1 MLDWEYLLSRGSIVS
16 SAALIALIVLD
27 AIASVPANAQI
38 QLPELTVRAAKKP
51 NAQPRPVARR
61 VAPLPSTVPPVS
73 PAEVITGK
81 NNSFDQARS
90 NLYTTVGTTSDTKSH
105 ETIEAMP
112 QGTNAPVERVLLQA
126 PGVSQD
132 SAASGLFHVR
142 NDHANAQYRIN
153 GILLPDGVSGF
164 GSILDTS
171 FIGSLS
177 LVTGA
182 LPAEFGLRTTGIIDL
197 TTRTDIFNNS
207 GSINYYFGS
216 RERIQPSFEYG
227 GTFGANCP
235 TANAPLP
242 TKAPAS
248 STCFGGVQY
257 FFTGSYLQTNEGIE
271 NSTPFL
277 NPVHDFSRQE
287 RGFAYLSTFLDPYT
301 RLSLIAGTYNANFQI
316 PNVFNAPTVLPSAFG
331 VTTFDSSKLNE
342 RQNEQ
347 TQYGVLALQ
356 RSVNGFDGQLSY
368 FTRYNNLHFI
378 PDPIGDLLLNGI
390 ASDVSRQ
397 SYTNGFQGDASY
409 AINAAHTL
417 RAGFTVSAEQI
428 WVDNTSLVGPTPGGT
443 PVDTLFAITDDVRKV
458 GWLAGVYVQDEWKIT
473 DKLTMN
479 AGLRFDQMWQFVD
492 ANQLSPR
499 LGFTYK
505 PFEGTTFH
513 AGYARYFTPPIL
525 VEAAPVNF
533 NLFNNTTGA
542 VVNPLGN
549 PLLPER
555 SHYFDAGID
564 QKILLECYSAQSK
577 DCSTLDL
584 GVDAYYKIAKDLLD
598 NGQFGQA
605 LILSGFNYAKGV
617 AQGVEFSAKFHSGN
631 FQAYANLAVAQEKA
645 TQPVSN
651 QFLFDNATPVPDL
664 GNLTEFQYLSTH
676 WIYTDHNQYVTGSAG
691 LSYKWNGTTLSTDM
705 IYGSGLRTGDANID
719 ALAPYAQFNVGVA
732 RDFEMPDHQPVTV
745 RFDVVNVFDTIYQIR
760 NGSGIGVFASQ
771 YGPRRGFFLGIKK
784 KICADPG
791 AGDCRNTAADNRRDY
806 TSAFKWPASPAAV
819 AGRYDWSGFYLGLNA
834 GGAFGVNAVTASGGG
849 GSASVKEP
857 GFIGGAQ
864 FGANYQTG
872 PVVWGFEADY
882 DASTQNKS
890 LPAGILT
897 GSTSQT
903 PWFATLRGRVGMAF
917 DRTLVYG
924 TAGGAAGELRSIVNI
939 PAGTTNTTVT
949 YGTWTAGA
957 GVEYGITDNLSARVE
972 YLYLDKGHIATGVIG
987 PPPTQITSRLQDN
1000 FVRAGLNYR
1009 FAIW

>member
-1 MLDWEYLLSRGSIVS
+1 M
-16 SAALIALIVLD
+16 
-27 AIASVPANAQI
+27 
-38 QLPELTVRAAKKP
+38 
-51 NAQPRPVARR
+51 
-61 VAPLPSTVPPVS
+61 PPVS
-73 PAEVITGK
+73 PAEVLTQRS
-81 NNSFDQARS
+81 NSFDQARS
-90 NLYTTVGTTSDTKSH
+90 NLYTTIGTTSDTKSH
-105 ETIEAMP
+105 ETIEALP
-112 QGTNAPVERVLLQA
+112 QGTNAPLERVLLQA

-164 GSILDTS
+164 GSILDTN

-182 LPAEFGLRTTGIIDL
+182 LPAQFGLRTTGIIDL

-235 TANAPLP
+235 SANSGVP

-248 STCFGGVQY
+248 SSATCFGGVQY

-271 NSTPFL
+271 SATPFL
-277 NPVHDFSRQE
+277 NPIHDFSRQE

-301 RLSLIAGTYNANFQI
+301 RLSLIAGTYTANFQI
-316 PNVFNAPTVLPSAFG
+316 PNVFNAPTVIPSAFG

-356 RSVNGFDGQLSY
+356 RSINGFDGQLSY
-368 FTRYNNLHFI
+368 FTRYNNLHFV
-378 PDPIGDLLLNGI
+378 PDPVGDLLLNGV

-397 SYTNGFQGDASY
+397 SYTNGFQGDAAY
-409 AINAAHTL
+409 AITPAHTL
-417 RAGFTVSAEQI
+417 RGGFTVSAEQI
-428 WVDNTSLVGPTPGGT
+428 WVDNTSIVEPIDAAGNPIDTPF
-443 PVDTLFAITDDVRKV
+443 PITDDVHKV

-473 DKLTMN
+473 DKLTLN
-479 AGLRFDQMWQFVD
+479 AGLRFDQMWQFVQ

-499 LGFTYK
+499 ASLTYK

-513 AGYARYFTPPIL
+513 AGYAHYFTPPVL

-533 NLFNNTTGA
+533 NLFNNTTAA
-542 VVNPLGN
+542 VTNPIGN
-549 PLLPER
+549 SLLPER

-564 QKILLECYSAQSK
+564 QKIVFGCKTSGLK
-577 DCSTLDL
+577 DCTTLDL
-584 GVDAYYKIAKDLLD
+584 GLDAYYKIASDLLD

-617 AQGVEFSAKFHSGN
+617 SQGIEFSAKFRSGN
-631 FQAYANLAVAQEKA
+631 FQAYANVAVAQEKA

-651 QFLFDNATPVPDL
+651 QFLFDNATPLTDL
-664 GNLTEFQYLSTH
+664 GGLTEFQYLSTH
-676 WIYTDHNQYVTGSAG
+676 WIYTDHNQFVTGSAG
-691 LSYKWNGTTLSTDM
+691 LSYKWNGTTFSTDM

-732 RDFEMPDHQPVTV
+732 RDFDMPDHQPVTV

-760 NGSGIGVFASQ
+760 NGSGIGVFAPQ
-771 YGPRRGFFLGIKK
+771 YGPRRGYFIGIKK
-784 KICADPG
+784 KICADPS
-791 AGDCRNTAADNRRDY
+791 ASDCRNVARDDRRDY
-806 TSAFKWPASPAAV
+806 TSAFKWPAAPARA
-819 AGRYDWSGFYLGLNA
+819 AGAYNWSGFYLGLNA
-834 GGAFGVNAVTASGGG
+834 GGAFGINTLSASGG

-857 GFIGGAQ
+857 GFLGGAQ
-864 FGANYQTG
+864 VGANYQTG
-872 PVVWGFEADY
+872 PMVWGFEADY

-890 LPAGILT
+890 LPAGVLT

-903 PWFATLRGRVGMAF
+903 PWFATLRGRVGIAF

-924 TAGGAAGELRSIVNI
+924 TVGGAAGELRSIASI
-939 PAGTTNTTVT
+939 PAGTTSTTVT
-949 YGTWTAGA
+949 YGTWIAGA
-957 GVEYGITDNLSARVE
+957 GVEYGITDNLSARLE
-972 YLYLDKGHIATGVIG
+972 YLYLDKNNIATGVIG
-987 PPPTQITSRLQDN
+987 PPPTQITTHLQDN
-1000 FVRAGLNYR
+1000 LVRVGLNYR
-1009 FAIW
+1009 FPVGW

>member
-1 MLDWEYLLSRGSIVS
+1 MSGRKYPFSRALLGGV
-16 SAALIALIVLD
+16 AALAALVAID
-27 AIASVPANAQI
+27 AARAQST
-38 QLPELTVRAAKKP
+38 QEVKLPQVVVHGAKKQKP
-51 NAQPRPVARR
+51 QPRPVARR
-61 VAPLPSTVPPVS
+61 AAPPPTVPPVS
-73 PAEVITGK
+73 PAEAVTQK
-81 NNSFDQARS
+81 SNSFDQARS
-90 NLYTTVGTTSDTKSH
+90 NLYTTIGTTSDTKSH
-105 ETIEAMP
+105 DTIEALP
-112 QGTNAPVERVLLQA
+112 QGANAPVERVLLQA

-132 SAASGLFHVR
+132 SAAAGLLHVR
-142 NDHANAQYRIN
+142 NDHANVQFRIN
-153 GILLPDGVSGF
+153 GVMLPDAVSGF
-164 GSILDTS
+164 GSFLDTN

-182 LPAEFGLRTTGIIDL
+182 LPAEYGLRTVGLVDI
-197 TTRTDIFNNS
+197 TTRSDIFNNT

-235 TANAPLP
+235 SASTGLP

-248 STCFGGVQY
+248 SSSSCFGGVQY

-271 NSTPFL
+271 NPLPFL
-277 NPVHDFSRQE
+277 NPIHDFSRQE

-301 RLSLIAGTYNANFQI
+301 RLSLIAGTYSANFQI
-316 PNVFNAPTVLPSAFG
+316 PNVLNAPINPS
-331 VTTFDSSKLNE
+331 VTPGFFDSSKLNE

-347 TQYGVLALQ
+347 TQFGVLALQ

-378 PDPIGDLLLNGI
+378 PDPIGDLLLNGV

-397 SYTNGFQGDASY
+397 SYTNGFAGDASY
-409 AINAAHTL
+409 AITPAHTL

-428 WVDNTSLVGPTPGGT
+428 WVDNTSLVEPCMLCDGTDSGPPF
-443 PVDTLFAITDDVRKV
+443 LITDDVQKV

-505 PFEGTTFH
+505 PFEYTTFH
-513 AGYARYFTPPIL
+513 AGYARYFTPPVL

-533 NLFNNTTGA
+533 NAFNNTTAA
-542 VVNPLGN
+542 VTNPIGS

-555 SHYFDAGID
+555 SHYFDAGVN
-564 QKILLECYSAQSK
+564 QKIRFGCYSADPK
-577 DCSTLDL
+577 DCSTLDI
-584 GVDAYYKIAKDLLD
+584 GIDAYYKIAKDLID

-617 AQGVEFSAKFHSGN
+617 SQGVEFSAKFHSGN
-631 FQAYANLAVAQEKA
+631 FQAYANLAVSQEKA

-651 QFLFDNATPVPDL
+651 QYLFDNATPLNDL
-664 GNLTEFQYLSTH
+664 GGLTQFQYLSSH

-691 LSYKWNGTTLSTDM
+691 LAYRWNGTTFSTDM

-719 ALAPYAQFNVGVA
+719 TLAPYAQFNVGLA
-732 RDFEMPDHQPVTV
+732 RDFDMPDGQPVTV

-771 YGPRRGFFLGIKK
+771 YGPRRGFFIGIKK
-784 KICADPG
+784 KICANPG
-791 AGDCRNTAADNRRDY
+791 SSDCRNNSDYSRRDY
-806 TSAFKWPASPAAV
+806 F
-819 AGRYDWSGFYLGLNA
+819 GRFDLATPRAPLSYDWTGFYLGLNA
-834 GGAFGVNAVTASGGG
+834 GGAFGTNTATVSSGG
-849 GSASVKEP
+849 GSASVNEP

-864 FGANYQTG
+864 VGANYQTG

-882 DASTQNKS
+882 DTSTHNQS
-890 LPAGILT
+890 LPSGALS
-897 GSTSQT
+897 GSTAKM
-903 PWFATLRGRVGMAF
+903 PWLATLRGRFGVAF
-917 DRTLVYG
+917 DRYLVYA
-924 TAGGAAGELRSIVNI
+924 TAGGAAGELRSNI
-939 PAGTTNTTVT
+939 AVAAGTTSTTVT

-972 YLYLDKGHIATGVIG
+972 YLYLDKGNIATGFIG
-987 PPPTQITSRLQDN
+987 PPATTITSRLEN
-1000 FVRAGLNYR
+1000 NLVRAGLNYR
-1009 FAIW
+1009 FSAAR

>member
-1 MLDWEYLLSRGSIVS
+1 MSDWKYFLLRGSIMS
-16 SAALIALIVLD
+16 TAALIALIALD
-27 AIASVPANAQI
+27 AIASAPANAQV
-38 QLPELTVRAAKKP
+38 QLPQLTVRGAKKP
-51 NAQPRPVARR
+51 KAQPRPVARR
-61 VAPLPSTVPPVS
+61 VAPPPSTVPPVS
-73 PAEVITGK
+73 PAEVIAGK

-105 ETIEAMP
+105 EAIEAMP

-235 TANAPLP
+235 SANSGLP

-271 NSTPFL
+271 NQTPFL

-428 WVDNTSLVGPTPGGT
+428 WVDNTSLVEPTPGGT
-443 PVDTLFAITDDVRKV
+443 PVDTPFAITDDVHKV

-513 AGYARYFTPPIL
+513 AGYARYFTPPVL

-533 NLFNNTTGA
+533 ALFNNTTGA
-542 VVNPLGN
+542 VANPLGS

-564 QKILLECYSAQSK
+564 QKIVFGCTTSGQK
-577 DCSTLDL
+577 DCTTLDL
-584 GVDAYYKIAKDLLD
+584 GLDAYYKIATDLLD

-617 AQGVEFSAKFHSGN
+617 SQGVEFSAKFHSGN

-691 LSYKWNGTTLSTDM
+691 LSYRWNGTTFSTDM

-719 ALAPYAQFNVGVA
+719 ALAPYAQFNVGLA
-732 RDFEMPDHQPVTV
+732 RDFDMPDHQPVTV
-745 RFDVVNVFDTIYQIR
+745 RFDVVNVFNTIYQIR

-806 TSAFKWPASPAAV
+806 TSGFKWPTSAV
-819 AGRYDWSGFYLGLNA
+819 SDRYNWSGFYLGLNA
-834 GGAFGVNAVTASGGG
+834 GGAFGINTMSASGGG

-857 GFIGGAQ
+857 GFLGGAQ
-864 FGANYQTG
+864 VGANYQTG
-872 PVVWGFEADY
+872 PVVWGVEADY

-890 LPAGILT
+890 LPAGVLT
-897 GSTSQT
+897 GSTSQA

-924 TAGGAAGELRSIVNI
+924 TAGGAAGELRSIVAI

-949 YGTWTAGA
+949 YGSWIAGA
-957 GVEYGITDNLSARVE
+957 GIEYGITDNLSARVE

-987 PPPTQITSRLQDN
+987 PPATTITSRVQDN
-1000 FVRAGLNYR
+1000 LVRAGLNYR
-1009 FAIW
+1009 FTAW

>member
-1 MLDWEYLLSRGSIVS
+1 VTQKGI
-16 SAALIALIVLD
+16 
-27 AIASVPANAQI
+27 
-38 QLPELTVRAAKKP
+38 
-51 NAQPRPVARR
+51 
-61 VAPLPSTVPPVS
+61 
-73 PAEVITGK
+73 
-81 NNSFDQARS
+81 SFDQARS
-90 NLYTTVGTTSDTKSH
+90 NLYTTIGTTSDTISH
-105 ETIEAMP
+105 DTIEALP
-112 QGTNAPVERVLLQA
+112 QGANAPVEKVLLQA

-132 SAASGLFHVR
+132 SAASGLLHVR
-142 NDHANAQYRIN
+142 NDHANVQFRIN
-153 GILLPDGVSGF
+153 GVFLPDGVTGF
-164 GSILDTS
+164 GSIFDTN
-171 FIGSLS
+171 FIGSAS

-182 LPAEFGLRTTGIIDL
+182 LPAEYGLRTVGLVDL
-197 TTRTDIFNNS
+197 TTRTDIFNNT

-216 RERIQPSFEYG
+216 RETIQPSFEYG

-235 TANAPLP
+235 SASTALP

-248 STCFGGVQY
+248 SSSSCFGGVQY
-257 FFTGSYLQTNEGIE
+257 YFTGSYLQTNEGIE

-277 NPVHDFSRQE
+277 NPIHDFSHQE
-287 RGFAYLSTFLDPYT
+287 RGFAYMSTFLDPYT
-301 RLSLIAGTYNANFQI
+301 RLSLIAGTFNASFQI
-316 PNVFNAPTVLPSAFG
+316 PNVTNAPLFPGIATPVFG
-331 VTTFDSSKLNE
+331 SSTFDSSKLNE

-347 TQYGVLALQ
+347 SQYGVLALQ

-378 PDPIGDLLLNGI
+378 PDPAGDLLLNGI
-390 ASDVSRQ
+390 ASDISRQ

-428 WVDNTSLVGPTPGGT
+428 WVDNTSLVELAPGGVPT
-443 PVDTLFAITDDVRKV
+443 TAIASITDDVAKL

-479 AGLRFDQMWQFVD
+479 AGLRFDQMWEFVD

-513 AGYARYFTPPIL
+513 AGYARYFTPPVL
-525 VEAAPVNF
+525 VEAAPANIA
-533 NLFNNTTGA
+533 LFNNTTGQSPNTGTSP
-542 VVNPLGN
+542 V
-549 PLLPER
+549 LPER
-555 SHYFDAGID
+555 SHYFDAGIN
-564 QKILLECYSAQSK
+564 QKIIFGCTTSGLK
-577 DCSTLDL
+577 DCTTLDL
-584 GVDAYYKIAKDLLD
+584 GLDAYYKIARDLID

-605 LILSGFNYAKGV
+605 LVLSAFNYEQGV

-631 FQAYANLAVAQEKA
+631 FQAYANLAVGQEKA

-651 QFLFDNATPVPDL
+651 QFLFDNTTPLADL
-664 GNLTEFQYLSTH
+664 GGLTRFQYLSTH

-691 LSYKWNGTTLSTDM
+691 LAYKWNGTTFSTDM

-719 ALAPYAQFNVGVA
+719 ALAPYAQFNVGLA
-732 RDFEMPDHQPVTV
+732 RDFDMLDHQPVTV
-745 RFDVVNVFDTIYQIR
+745 RFDVVNVFDTVYQIR
-760 NGSGIGVFASQ
+760 NGTGIGVFAPQ
-771 YGPRRGFFLGIKK
+771 YGPRRGFFIGIKK
-784 KICADPG
+784 KICADPS
-791 AGDCRNTAADNRRDY
+791 DCRNIARDDRRDY
-806 TSAFKWPASPAAV
+806 ASAFKWPTSPAAV

-834 GGAFGVNAVTASGGG
+834 GGAFAINTMSASGGG

-857 GFIGGAQ
+857 GFLGGAQ
-864 FGANYQTG
+864 VGANYQTG
-872 PVVWGFEADY
+872 PMVWGFEADY

-890 LPAGILT
+890 LPAGVLT

-924 TAGGAAGELRSIVNI
+924 TAGGAAGELRSIAAI
-939 PAGTTNTTVT
+939 PVGTTSTTVT
-949 YGTWTAGA
+949 YGTWTAGG

-972 YLYLDKGHIATGVIG
+972 YLRLDKGHIATGVIG
-987 PPPTQITSRLQDN
+987 PPATTITSRVQDN
-1000 FVRAGLNYR
+1000 LVRAGLNYR
-1009 FAIW
+1009 FPVAR